1 MNPQRNEL
9 RGPEADATREAF
21 LAQAKRADEHFGVEH
36 APSASIT
43 DWHYSGHRGQWGM
56 TFVWLIPDPETGGE
70 GPGQQNTG
78 FRVHWAPGNCVTE
91 AWAASRR
98 VSLTETAFPLPAT
111 LERFLNLA
119 FGIS

>member
-1 MNPQRNEL
+1 MTPREEL

-21 LAQAKRADEHFGVEH
+21 LEQAKRANGHFGVEY
-36 APSASIT
+36 AEGASIT
-43 DWHYSGHRGQWGM
+43 DWHYGRGQWVM
-56 TFVWLIPDPETGGE
+56 TFVWLIPDPATGGL
-70 GPGQQNTG
+70 GPGQQNAG

-91 AWAASRR
+91 AWAATRQ
-98 VSLTETAFPLPAT
+98 VSVTEPAFPLPAT